1 MSEKKLKL
9 EPCTLEEATHVEI
22 GGIVHEFGDGIV
34 ERFKNGELRFR
45 LELPL
50 YKLINESSFPLL
62 GIRCLRKFKPKPIE
76 FEAIVRQ
83 DMPFAYLSNVPDG
96 IPLGTK
102 FRCVQIME
110 DEE

>member
-1 MSEKKLKL
+1 MIQWEEVK
-9 EPCTLEEATHVEI
+9 LEEATHVEI
-22 GGIVHEFGDGIV
+22 NGEVHELTERGGTV
-34 ERFKNGELRFR
+34 ERSVDFGWIDI
-45 LELPL
+45 
-50 YKLINESSFPLL
+50 LIEENKWANIPKEAFPLL
-62 GIRCLRKFKPKPIE
+62 GIRCLRKFKPEPIV

-96 IPLGTK
+96 IPLGTT